1 MSKLLKSLDPLT
13 LAALD
18 GLTLRARQIVE
29 GFVAGSHRSPFRG
42 VSVEFSEHR
51 DYVPGDDLRHVDWK
65 AFARTDKLFVK
76 QFVDET
82 NLHAYLILDSSA
94 SMSYQGAASGLSKFQ
109 YAQCL
114 VAGLA
119 WLLIRNGDA
128 AGLAL
133 ADADIQKW
141 IAAASHAKHWDRLI
155 ETMDEANAQSET
167 DLGAALRETASRLQ
181 HRSVVLVI
189 SDFLDDVSR
198 VLDGVEQLRFAQHD
212 VVLLQVLDR
221 DELEFPF
228 DERVEFQG
236 LESDLMTQVESKQ
249 IRQQYL
255 QLFRMAQ
262 DQFVD
267 HARNLGAS
275 YQCVVS
281 DEDLGTVLNEFLT
294 SRNVWKG
301 DS

>member
-51 DYVPGDDLRHVDWK
+51 DYVPGDELRHVDWK

-94 SMSYQGAASGLSKFQ
+94 SMSYQAAGAGLSKFQ

-114 VAGLA
+114 AAGLA

-133 ADADIQKW
+133 ADTGIQKW

-155 ETMDEANAQSET
+155 ETMEEANAQSET
-167 DLGAALRETASRLQ
+167 DLGAALQETAGRLQ
-181 HRSVVLVI
+181 QRSVVLVI

-198 VLDGVEQLRFAQHD
+198 VLDGVEQLR
-212 VVLLQVLDR
+212 
-221 DELEFPF
+221 
-228 DERVEFQG
+228 
-236 LESDLMTQVESKQ
+236 
-249 IRQQYL
+249 
-255 QLFRMAQ
+255 
-262 DQFVD
+262 
-267 HARNLGAS
+267 
-275 YQCVVS
+275 
-281 DEDLGTVLNEFLT
+281 
-294 SRNVWKG
+294 
-301 DS
+301 